1 MLSSGAGTMTYSAS
15 NLLAVTSAFPG
26 CAAAHYITDEKANS
40 VYGDLLSGQSQAVT
54 QSFGVLHISRF
65 PETPP

>member
-15 NLLAVTSAFPG
+15 NLLAVTNEFPA
-26 CAAAHYITDEKANS
+26 CAAEHYITDEKANS
-40 VYGDLLSGQSQAVT
+40 VYGEMFSRQSQTVT

-65 PETPP
+65 PVTPP